1 MCHTNNMNK
10 AILTALAGLAAALPA
25 LATPVPPPPVVA
37 PAEPTVVVP
46 GLESLGESRIS
57 TVQHCAAITHTDWRN
72 LITDSDFENMEFC
85 LIEHT

>member
-1 MCHTNNMNK
+1 MSMNK
-10 AILTALAGLAAALPA
+10 QLLFALAVGAAALPA
-25 LATPVPPPPVVA
+25 LATPVPHPVVA

-57 TVQHCAAITHTDWRN
+57 TVQFCSAITHTDWRN